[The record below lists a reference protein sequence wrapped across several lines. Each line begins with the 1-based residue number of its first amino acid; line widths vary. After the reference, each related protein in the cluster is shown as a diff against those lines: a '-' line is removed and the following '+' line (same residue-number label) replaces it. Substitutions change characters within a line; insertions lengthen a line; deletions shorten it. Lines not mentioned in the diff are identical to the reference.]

1 MFVEEREKREKRSVS
16 GGHCHVIAR
25 ESPHTHTHTTGG
37 ATSSSRLPT
46 VLLRGPS
53 CERRTKL
60 FALTTSPAAKEC
72 LSLSFPLKTNKR
84 NKSKCITI
92 EDEMEETLLGVFDTH
107 THTSPFLLRQLIL
120 AAAPTNKLQKEE
132 EEEECRLRIHH
143 VVARVS
149 D

>member
-1 MFVEEREKREKRSVS
+1 
-16 GGHCHVIAR
+16 
-25 ESPHTHTHTTGG
+25 
-37 ATSSSRLPT
+37 
-46 VLLRGPS
+46 
-53 CERRTKL
+53 
-60 FALTTSPAAKEC
+60 
-72 LSLSFPLKTNKR
+72 
-84 NKSKCITI
+84 
-92 EDEMEETLLGVFDTH
+92 LGVFDTH